1 MNVVFFFE
9 ISMHFTRKK
18 VRQPTAFIFLWF
30 FSSVELE
37 KEISNSNISFSPLHF
52 VSATVQFL
60 FVKQKAIVEKIGDR
74 DHRINFQVIS
84 AGSWSSGYVVM
95 VTAYRPQCWYN
106 CTKVLLWIWTA
117 FCPVLLRLKPEES
130 WKLVYI
136 VGTTLKEYH
145 QRKRVG

>member
-1 MNVVFFFE
+1 MWYFSLKSPCILQEKKSDDPLLLFFFDFLTALSWKRKFRTQ
-9 ISMHFTRKK
+9 ISLFHLCILF
-18 VRQPTAFIFLWF
+18 QPLC
-30 FSSVELE
+30 
-37 KEISNSNISFSPLHF
+37 ISF
-52 VSATVQFL
+52 
-60 FVKQKAIVEKIGDR
+60 FVKQKAIVQKIGDR

-136 VGTTLKEYH
+136 VRTTLKEYH